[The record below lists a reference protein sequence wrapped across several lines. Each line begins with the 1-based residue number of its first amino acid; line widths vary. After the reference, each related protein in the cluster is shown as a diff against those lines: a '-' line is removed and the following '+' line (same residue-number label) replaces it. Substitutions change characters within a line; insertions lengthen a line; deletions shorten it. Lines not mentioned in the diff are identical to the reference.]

1 MLTVNVID
9 FEEKLYF
16 ILRSLASKLM
26 NRVNKL
32 LEGDGAT
39 VIFIKY
45 LEDSLH
51 EEWLKLN

>member
-1 MLTVNVID
+1 
-9 FEEKLYF
+9 
-16 ILRSLASKLM
+16 M

-51 EEWLKLN
+51 EEWLK